1 MTADG
6 SHQQQMKP
14 ESPPNYQV
22 EAQLEISPV
31 AETQPKL
38 NNAIESDNVFETQN
52 TDLIEELAMEVP
64 KNEGE

>member
-1 MTADG
+1 
-6 SHQQQMKP
+6 MKP

-31 AETQPKL
+31 AETQPKP